1 MSERNQYSMRAVTK
15 FALIAMTIHISNGYV
30 SPRPVRSFHTAHQ
43 FEATLL
49 HRGVSTSLYNSIRPE
64 EDELEYMFDQI
75 KDMDPEAVP
84 QEMQDAIRDK
94 ISQNAPADW
103 KIRLNLMGFNPLTI
117 AGYILA
123 AVIIT
128 CNNVFGAGWAGDALG
143 MNDVVI
149 SDRTQIPQSR
159 MSSNE
164 RFSNSYDGV
173 VRTEVQTIELNSREN
188 IL

>member
-1 MSERNQYSMRAVTK
+1 MSAAIK
-15 FALIAMTIHISNGYV
+15 FALISVTIHISNGYMF
-30 SPRPVRSFHTAHQ
+30 PRAARSFHTAHQ
-43 FEATLL
+43 SEAVLL
-49 HRGVSTSLYNSIRPE
+49 RKRVPISLFGAMRPE

-84 QEMQDAIRDK
+84 QEMQDAIRNK
-94 ISQNAPADW
+94 ISENAPADW

-143 MNDVVI
+143 MNEVII